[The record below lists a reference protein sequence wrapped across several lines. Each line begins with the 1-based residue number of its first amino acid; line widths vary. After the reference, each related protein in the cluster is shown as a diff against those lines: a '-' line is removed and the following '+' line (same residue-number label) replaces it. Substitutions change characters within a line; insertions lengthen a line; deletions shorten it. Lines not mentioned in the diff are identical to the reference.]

1 MPNTSLTARATVRPP
16 DLTQTIR
23 VHPLQLP
30 SPINAVRSR
39 TGTGAPRTHAS
50 PHTPAGAPLSGSI
63 GNGRMVSTTSR
74 SRSAQLCLPARIR
87 SRRFSPSPLIAN
99 APVSGADKEQT
110 VVAKGVCGIL
120 NVGRCQRVPSSK
132 RYTFISRVIAI
143 PQTAVNPKD
152 SSLRYLSSCSSL

>member
-16 DLTQTIR
+16 DLTQTNR

-30 SPINAVRSR
+30 SPINAVRST

-50 PHTPAGAPLSGSI
+50 PHTPAGAPLNGSI
-63 GNGRMVSTTSR
+63 GSGRMVSTTSR
-74 SRSAQLCLPARIR
+74 SRSAHLCLPARIR

-99 APVSGADKEQT
+99 APESGADKEQT
-110 VVAKGVCGIL
+110 VVANGVCGIL

-132 RYTFISRVIAI
+132 RHLYQSGCRNTANCREPERVVA
-143 PQTAVNPKD
+143 
-152 SSLRYLSSCSSL
+152 